1 MTRYDQII
9 VGAGTAGC
17 VLAHRLSS
25 DPATHVLL
33 VEAGGEDD
41 DPRIAMPRGFGEL
54 LGDPAFAWHHP
65 TRPFG
70 PTQQVEHWVR
80 GKTLGGSSSVN
91 GMIYNRGHRADHD
104 ALAAAAGS
112 AHWGWEPMLEAFRA
126 IEGNCLGVSSTRG
139 ADGPLRVSASG
150 DADPLLEDVLAA
162 GARLGWERVEDYNE
176 SDGDRIG
183 RAMATISSGR
193 RCSAADAFLH
203 PVRERPNL
211 HIALRTEIDRVV
223 LEDGQAVGV
232 EGRSEGRPVTHA
244 AKEVVLAAGAL
255 ATPRILQ
262 LSGIGEPSALTAVG
276 VRPLVESPMV
286 GARMREHRVLTVQA
300 RLAVQAGYNPLL
312 GTAEGRREAMRE
324 YQRTGGGPLG
334 AASFDVVGFFRSRP
348 GLERPDAQLQVA
360 PYSIEPLEAG
370 GAMEVEQ
377 EPGLMV
383 IGYPLRPESEG
394 SVHITSPDPTAPLD
408 IVPRYFADAYDRDV
422 SVGVLRGMRALL
434 AAEPLAPWIA
444 EETAPGAEVATDQEI
459 LEAGLRDGGA
469 GYHATGTA
477 AMGPEETD
485 VVDAALRVRGTRG
498 LRVADASVLPLMV
511 SGNLNGPV
519 AALAWRAA
527 DLLGAPVPAR

>member
-262 LSGIGEPSALTAVG
+262 LSGIGEPSAHRG
-276 VRPLVESPMV
+276 GRP
-286 GARMREHRVLTVQA
+286 A
-300 RLAVQAGYNPLL
+300 
-312 GTAEGRREAMRE
+312 
-324 YQRTGGGPLG
+324 TGGEPHG
-334 AASFDVVGFFRSRP
+334 R
-348 GLERPDAQLQVA
+348 RPDA
-360 PYSIEPLEAG
+360 
-370 GAMEVEQ
+370 
-377 EPGLMV
+377 
-383 IGYPLRPESEG
+383 R
-394 SVHITSPDPTAPLD
+394 
-408 IVPRYFADAYDRDV
+408 
-422 SVGVLRGMRALL
+422 
-434 AAEPLAPWIA
+434 
-444 EETAPGAEVATDQEI
+444 APGAHR
-459 LEAGLRDGGA
+459 AGTSRRRRGITLCSAPRKGDARRCASTSGPAA
-469 GYHATGTA
+469 GRWARRPSTSSGSSARARGSSALMRSSRWRRTPSSLSRPA
-477 AMGPEETD
+477 APWRSSRS
-485 VVDAALRVRGTRG
+485 RV
-498 LRVADASVLPLMV
+498 
-511 SGNLNGPV
+511 
-519 AALAWRAA
+519 
-527 DLLGAPVPAR
+527 

>member
-80 GKTLGGSSSVN
+80 EDPRRSSSVN

-104 ALAAAAGS
+104 ALAAAAG

-223 LEDGQAVGV
+223 LEDGQAWGSRKERGTPGHPCR
-232 EGRSEGRPVTHA
+232 EGGGPRGGRARPRGSCSSPGSGALRAHRGGRP
-244 AKEVVLAAGAL
+244 
-255 ATPRILQ
+255 AT
-262 LSGIGEPSALTAVG
+262 GGEP
-276 VRPLVESPMV
+276 
-286 GARMREHRVLTVQA
+286 H
-300 RLAVQAGYNPLL
+300 
-312 GTAEGRREAMRE
+312 GRRPDARAPGAHRAGTSRRAGGVQPSARHRGRATRGDAR
-324 YQRTGGGPLG
+324 YQRT
-334 AASFDVVGFFRSRP
+334 AAGRWARRPSTSSGSSARARGSSALMRSSRWRRTPSSLSRPAAPWRSSRSR
-348 GLERPDAQLQVA
+348 V
-360 PYSIEPLEAG
+360 
-370 GAMEVEQ
+370 
-377 EPGLMV
+377 
-383 IGYPLRPESEG
+383 
-394 SVHITSPDPTAPLD
+394 
-408 IVPRYFADAYDRDV
+408 
-422 SVGVLRGMRALL
+422 
-434 AAEPLAPWIA
+434 
-444 EETAPGAEVATDQEI
+444 
-459 LEAGLRDGGA
+459 
-469 GYHATGTA
+469 
-477 AMGPEETD
+477 
-485 VVDAALRVRGTRG
+485 
-498 LRVADASVLPLMV
+498 
-511 SGNLNGPV
+511 
-519 AALAWRAA
+519 
-527 DLLGAPVPAR
+527 